1 MKTTQSLIQLALNL
15 NASLSSKDR
24 YSELLK
30 IVKNVIPYDAAVL
43 MLAEGDQL
51 IPLESYGLTSE
62 AKNKVY
68 FLKENPRLEIIFKS
82 TQPVRFPSDCELP
95 DPFDGMVASDPDALE
110 NVHAC
115 LGCPLIVDG
124 RTIGILTADSLMPE
138 AFNEIDD
145 GFLGALSALAGA
157 TLRTS
162 LLLETLEETAK
173 MNGMVAKDLMNQLS
187 SKGGGEFIGTGP
199 EIKKLKEDI
208 KLVAKSD
215 LAVLISGETGTG
227 KELVAR
233 SIHSYSQRFD
243 KPMIYVNCAALPESI
258 AESELFGHK
267 KGAFTGAIQDRAGK
281 FEIANNGTLFLDEI
295 GELPLSIQAKLL
307 RAIQE
312 GEIQRVGEDKLR
324 KVDVRVIA
332 ATNRNLQ
339 EEVLKKNF
347 RADLYHRLNVYPL
360 ATPPLRNHAHDIP
373 LMAGYFCDYYQR
385 RLGSKPFRFSEAA
398 LDRLIKYSWPG
409 NVRELKNVLSRATL
423 HAFQSLSK
431 NNVHIIEEEHVFG
444 AKESPLPIP
453 KTESQKETK
462 TLQDQLKDYKKK
474 IIVNTVT
481 KHKGNWAQAAK
492 ELGLHRSNLYH
503 MRKHLGIFHK

>member
-30 IVKNVIPYDAAVL
+30 IVKNVISYDAAVL
-43 MLAEGDQL
+43 MLADGDKL

-95 DPFDGMVASDPDALE
+95 DPFDGMVASDPEALE

-124 RTIGILTADSLMPE
+124 RTIGILTADSLIPE
-138 AFNEIDD
+138 AFSEIDD
-145 GFLGALSALAGA
+145 GFLGALAALAGA

-187 SKGGGEFIGTGP
+187 AKGGGEFIGTGP

-233 SIHSYSQRFD
+233 SIHSHSQRFD

-312 GEIQRVGEDKLR
+312 GEIQRVGDDKLR

-339 EEVLKKNF
+339 EEVVKKNF

-360 ATPPLRNHAHDIP
+360 TTPPLRSHAHDIP

-385 RLGSKPFRFSEAA
+385 RLGSKAFRFSEAA

-423 HAFQSLSK
+423 HAFQSIPK
-431 NNVHIIEEEHVFG
+431 NNVHIIEEEHLFG
-444 AKESPLPIP
+444 AKESALALPKVENP
-453 KTESQKETK
+453 KETK

-474 IIVNTVT
+474 VIVNTVA

-503 MRKHLGIFHK
+503 MKKHLGILHE